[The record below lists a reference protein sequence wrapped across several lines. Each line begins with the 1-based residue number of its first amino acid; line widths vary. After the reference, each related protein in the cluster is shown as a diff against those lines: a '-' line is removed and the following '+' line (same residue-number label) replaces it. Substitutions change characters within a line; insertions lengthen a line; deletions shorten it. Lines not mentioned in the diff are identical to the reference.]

1 VAKREPEPPGARNR
15 PFTARVAPFGA
26 GGRVDNLAP
35 RPPDRSSSPWTTDPG
50 RARPQ
55 TPPSRIGRWAD
66 RRTLMASRRWHW
78 LLLVPVV
85 VPLLVFLYN
94 GKDPYLFGF
103 PRFYWLQL
111 AFILLGVGT
120 TSLVYQMTKKRG

>member
-1 VAKREPEPPGARNR
+1 MTP
-15 PFTARVAPFGA
+15 
-26 GGRVDNLAP
+26 
-35 RPPDRSSSPWTTDPG
+35 
-50 RARPQ
+50 PQ
-55 TPPSRIGRWAD
+55 TEPVSGRD
-66 RRTLMASRRWHW
+66 RAGTSRWHW

-94 GKDPYLFGF
+94 GKDPYLLGF

-120 TSLVYQMTKKRG
+120 TTLVYQLTKRR

>member
-1 VAKREPEPPGARNR
+1 MAPP
-15 PFTARVAPFGA
+15 PTE
-26 GGRVDNLAP
+26 
-35 RPPDRSSSPWTTDPG
+35 
-50 RARPQ
+50 
-55 TPPSRIGRWAD
+55 PSRRPGSG
-66 RRTLMASRRWHW
+66 ASPWHW
-78 LLLVPVV
+78 LLIVPTV

-120 TSLVYQMTKKRG
+120 TTLVYQLTKERG